1 MALSD
6 IKQNGLVFG
15 QTLGSGVTDATTGIN
30 FVINLIIWL
39 GWAMVIF
46 GAFLIVTKLIFDLIN
61 KDGSK
66 LYESVNLKVTQ
77 MVMLIVVGI
86 IFLGSGFLIGRF
98 AGLFGQDVNFNSEG
112 GSTNGDNT
120 GGNNISTQ
128 CSDNAPICPGITT
141 LTCTNGVWDCANA
154 STLQCSGNPPLCLG
168 GMTLVCNN
176 GNWLCIFLGSR

>member
-1 MALSD
+1 MALRA

-46 GAFLIVTKLIFDLIN
+46 GAFLIITKLILDLIN

-77 MVMLIVVGI
+77 MVMLIFTGL
-86 IFLGSGFLIGRF
+86 IFLGSGFLIGRI
-98 AGLFGQDVNFNSEG
+98 AGLFGIEAN
-112 GSTNGDNT
+112 TNIDSGT
-120 GGNNISTQ
+120 KIYL
-128 CSDNAPICPGITT
+128 PIVP
-141 LTCTNGVWDCANA
+141 
-154 STLQCSGNPPLCLG
+154 
-168 GMTLVCNN
+168 
-176 GNWLCIFLGSR
+176 